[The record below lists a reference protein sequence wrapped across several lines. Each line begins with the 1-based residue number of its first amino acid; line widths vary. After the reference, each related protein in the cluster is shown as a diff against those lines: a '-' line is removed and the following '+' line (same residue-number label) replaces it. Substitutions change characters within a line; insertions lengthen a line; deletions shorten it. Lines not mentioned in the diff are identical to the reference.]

1 MKKNKKDN
9 PTTEHFI
16 TVYNADF
23 DEEYSNHLTA
33 MDTFVYVTMKLMA
46 GNPYGMDV
54 LYVTPDSIC
63 TYALNEDA
71 TEVPQRFTREL
82 RESLKRIA
90 ENGYFPHISDRRQTF
105 DTSVFRKKDLTTNW
119 KVEKATLI
127 PISAYK
133 KIFQAFELSEI
144 AKVKIFYFYV
154 KLSMLIGYYTG
165 VCTYSLDVI
174 AEKTGVCKKTVQAY
188 IRTLEAYKVLAVY
201 HMGRNVKCYANFP
214 TNVLGQYYNRE
225 KVLQCG
231 QDTYYSFCSRNKI
244 KQDLESD
251 DRGISA

>member
-1 MKKNKKDN
+1 MKKNQKD
-9 PTTEHFI
+9 TQSSEHFI
-16 TVYNADF
+16 AVYNADF
-23 DEEYSNHLTA
+23 NEEYSNHLTA

-46 GNPYGMDV
+46 GNPYGMDI

-71 TEVPQRFTREL
+71 ADAPQRFVREL

-90 ENGYFPHISDRRQTF
+90 ENGYFPHVSDRRQTF
-105 DTSVFRKKDLTTNW
+105 DTSLFRKKDSTSNW
-119 KVEKATLI
+119 KIEKATLI

-165 VCTYSLDVI
+165 VCTYSIDVI
-174 AEKTGVCKKTVQAY
+174 AEKTATSKSTAQSY
-188 IRTLEAYKVLAVY
+188 IRTLEAYKVLTVY
-201 HMGRNVKCYANFP
+201 HMGRNVKRYANFP
-214 TNVLGQYYNRE
+214 ANVLGQYYNRE

-244 KQDLESD
+244 KQDQESN
-251 DRGISA
+251 DRGIST